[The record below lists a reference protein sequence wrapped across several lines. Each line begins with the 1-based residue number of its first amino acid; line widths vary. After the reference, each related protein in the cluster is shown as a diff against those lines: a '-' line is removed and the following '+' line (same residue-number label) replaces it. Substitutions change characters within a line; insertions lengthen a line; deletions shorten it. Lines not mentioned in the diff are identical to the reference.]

1 MRIKRPL
8 VCKHSAR
15 AGTDLEKHGHEKQG
29 HTLPVLFA
37 SATWRADEGRCDAP
51 SGLSEPG
58 ILRPEA

>member
-29 HTLPVLFA
+29 QTLK
-37 SATWRADEGRCDAP
+37 
-51 SGLSEPG
+51 
-58 ILRPEA
+58 ILGDIVGTNLENMDRKNRDRP